1 MERSNTSSK
10 KGIQAAA
17 TEDATFHQ
25 KLMNFLLVYQ
35 TTPHT
40 TTGVAPCVLFLKK
53 DMRTHFNL
61 LRPDVKDHVSNSKLH
76 RKLIMIN
83 IVEPESYV
91 LDKECY
97 IV

>member
-1 MERSNTSSK
+1 
-10 KGIQAAA
+10 
-17 TEDATFHQ
+17 
-25 KLMNFLLVYQ
+25 MNVLLVYW

-40 TTGVAPCVLFLKK
+40 STGIAPCVLFLEK

-61 LRPDVKDHVSNSKLH
+61 LRPDVDYVSHSKLH
-76 RKLIMIN
+76 RKLIMIK

-97 IV
+97 VV